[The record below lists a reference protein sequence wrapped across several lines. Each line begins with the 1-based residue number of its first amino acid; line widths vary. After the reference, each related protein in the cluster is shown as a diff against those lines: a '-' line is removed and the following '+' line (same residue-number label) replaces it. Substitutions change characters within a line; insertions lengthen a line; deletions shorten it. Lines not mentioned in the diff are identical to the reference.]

1 MIGHVLMMWCA
12 EHDRLIGDLM
22 GEDGQPCCGRFN
34 PNVWEHSL
42 PCKPRPIRLIEH
54 EVED

>member
-34 PNVWEHSL
+34 PNVWERSL
-42 PCKPRPIRLIEH
+42 PCRPRPIRLIEH